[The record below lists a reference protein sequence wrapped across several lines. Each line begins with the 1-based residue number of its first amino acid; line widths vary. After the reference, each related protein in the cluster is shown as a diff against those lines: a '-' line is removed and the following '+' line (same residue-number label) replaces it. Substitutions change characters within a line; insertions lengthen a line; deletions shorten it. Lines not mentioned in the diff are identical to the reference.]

1 MAVNYNY
8 NYYVRRRFRRYYE
21 RISKLST
28 LCNYIR
34 GYHWCTS
41 YAFTCTAST
50 SICTACVRRTLY
62 VLRIH
67 LYGISHLY
75 ACVRL
80 TYPSYAFICKA
91 YIHLYGVCTTHAFNC
106 TAYSNLYGVLMF
118 LPFIR
123 HLPRFIRLEW
133 YTAIVNYLL
142 IIKDKYIYYMSN
154 TI

>member
-1 MAVNYNY
+1 MAVNY

-67 LYGISHLY
+67 LYDISHLY

-80 TYPSYAFICKA
+80 TYPSYAFICTA

-106 TAYSNLYGVLMF
+106 TAYSQFVWRTYVFTLHKTFTTVHTFRMIYCR
-118 LPFIR
+118 I
-123 HLPRFIRLEW
+123 
-133 YTAIVNYLL
+133 
-142 IIKDKYIYYMSN
+142 IYYMSY